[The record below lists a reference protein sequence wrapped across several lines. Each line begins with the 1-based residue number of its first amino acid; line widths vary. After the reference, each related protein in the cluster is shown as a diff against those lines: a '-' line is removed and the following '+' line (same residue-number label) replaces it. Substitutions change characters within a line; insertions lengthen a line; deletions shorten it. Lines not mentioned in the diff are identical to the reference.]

1 MGLTGTVHM
10 EDAAIKMFKGT
21 FKGSDAHETELLQE
35 IAILERAKTKYVT
48 RFLGYSVCREGIILC
63 MEFCEGGTAFPAA
76 ALRKDRGHCH
86 QQAVLDSA
94 SPVVARQQLRN
105 CGLALHRM
113 HAHRLAWAQI
123 PEIACS

>member
-1 MGLTGTVHM
+1 MLLIVDKYQDKAFVERFVGLAGTVHM

-63 MEFCEGGTAFPAA
+63 MEFCEGGTAFPSAA
-76 ALRKDRGHCH
+76 
-86 QQAVLDSA
+86 
-94 SPVVARQQLRN
+94 PTT
-105 CGLALHRM
+105 
-113 HAHRLAWAQI
+113 
-123 PEIACS
+123 